1 MRWTPIQKLAVT
13 GGAALLLLALSGALS
28 YYYASRLL
36 ENDRAVGQANQNM
49 GAAFRIVISTE
60 NAERATKA
68 YVVRGDSTARSTLQ
82 AAQSLVE
89 DALDELARSSEDNPR
104 QRELLHRLSP
114 VVASSFS
121 EFRATVAIRDHASA
135 DSARR
140 FFSREIAAHEA
151 DSLVKIVGLMRDE
164 ELRVLAERARTQ
176 STTGETARRVIL
188 LGTIL
193 AFLLAVVALQPMRDA
208 VAARLTSHLTPGE
221 VAAASAAAS
230 AGAAHLQAL
239 HRLVA
244 ALAAVHEPAAGA
256 RALVDAGATSFRTTL
271 AAVIVPNGAGG
282 FSVLHATD
290 TAFSTVSPDLAA
302 AVAEAL
308 RKGTLVTAASR
319 AARER
324 QFGTLAG
331 LDGCGA
337 SGAVCFVPLSRDA
350 IATGVL
356 FLAFAGDRTLDGDEL
371 SLAAT
376 LGRLGAAAVASH
388 SLNA

>member
-1 MRWTPIQKLAVT
+1 
-13 GGAALLLLALSGALS
+13 
-28 YYYASRLL
+28 
-36 ENDRAVGQANQNM
+36 
-49 GAAFRIVISTE
+49 ISTE

-82 AAQSLVE
+82 AAQSIVE

-104 QRELLHRLSP
+104 QRELLNRLSP

-164 ELRVLAERARTQ
+164 ELRVLAERARVQ

-188 LGTIL
+188 LGTVL
-193 AFLLAVVALQPMRDA
+193 AFLLAMVALQPMRAA

-221 VAAASAAAS
+221 VAAAS

-256 RALVDAGATSFRTTL
+256 RALVDAGATSFRATL

>member
-1 MRWTPIQKLAVT
+1 MRWTPLQKLAVT
-13 GGAALLLLALSGALS
+13 GGVALLLLGLSGALS

-104 QRELLHRLSP
+104 QRELLKRLSP

-121 EFRATVAIRDHASA
+121 EFRTTVAIRDHASA

-164 ELRVLAERARTQ
+164 ELRVLAERARVQ

-188 LGTIL
+188 LGTVL
-193 AFLLAVVALQPMRDA
+193 AFLLAVVALQPMRAA

-221 VAAASAAAS
+221 VAATS

-290 TAFSTVSPDLAA
+290 TAFSTVSADLAA

-331 LDGCGA
+331 LDNCGA

-350 IATGVL
+350 VATGVL
-356 FLAFAGDRTLDGDEL
+356 LLAFAGDRTLDDDEL

>member
-49 GAAFRIVISTE
+49 GAAFRIVIATE
-60 NAERATKA
+60 SAERATKA

-89 DALDELARSSEDNPR
+89 DAIDELGRSTEDNPH
-104 QRELLHRLSP
+104 QRELLNRLSP
-114 VVASSFS
+114 VVAASFT
-121 EFRATVAIRDHASA
+121 EFRTTVAIRDHASA

-176 STTGETARRVIL
+176 STTGATARRVIL
-188 LGTIL
+188 LGTVL
-193 AFLLAVVALQPMRDA
+193 AFLLAMVALQPMRDA
-208 VAARLTSHLTPGE
+208 VAARLTLHLTPSD
-221 VAAASAAAS
+221 VAAASDVAE
-230 AGAAHLQAL
+230 HLQAL

-244 ALAAVHEPAAGA
+244 ALAAVHEPADGA
-256 RALVDAGATSFRTTL
+256 HALVDAGASSFRATL

-290 TAFSTVSPDLAA
+290 TAFSTVSADLAA
-302 AVAEAL
+302 AVAETL

-331 LDGCGA
+331 LDSCGA

-350 IATGVL
+350 VPTGVL
-356 FLAFAGDRTLDGDEL
+356 LLAFVGDRTLDGDEL

-376 LGRLGAAAVASH
+376 LGRLGAAAVAPH
-388 SLNA
+388 SLNS